1 MDNELLEKAYAKIF
15 ELEKRIEFY
24 YSMLK
29 VENELSF
36 VLNGTY
42 IFDSDLLEVVNGTY

>member
-1 MDNELLEKAYAKIF
+1 MDNDLLEKAYTKII
-15 ELEKRIEFY
+15 ELEKRVELY

-42 IFDSDLLEVVNGTY
+42 IFDDDLVSIINGTY